1 MVAEDPSAVYPNL
14 GTTKEDGAAAK
25 PGDARAAE
33 LSTTQYD
40 KSPGGLSA
48 FSGTT
53 ARISFPTQELTES
66 NPEDMLDTLP
76 DLSDTSDK
84 LLSFAI
90 PAEISEASVATIMAH
105 LQNKDTREHKK
116 FKRLGDTFERQRKEY
131 GGDSYINVGD
141 TLKILLGRK
150 ASPIEEQTA
159 SWRPDALLQKAN
171 LAVLV
176 FQLLSIRK
184 QDQRDNF
191 IEDIAGT
198 FPLPF
203 LQSLG
208 LPKNLTPECSAL
220 AEATF
225 QLALEVR
232 TQEAIMLLARHVG
245 KINFDPDTAL
255 LQVFYDDTNN
265 LKGWAASGLRIG
277 DLTKE
282 AKEII
287 VGRVKQLR
295 GAFKSNGPMPSDG
308 QSSGVESLHV
318 HFPWNTFAQQMV
330 AWAGHRLTEIEIQTT
345 TYGGAQAICQ
355 GLTDMVQSG
364 MLGQSLETDDGDN
377 PSDGPEL
384 RLDFDAQS
392 ESRATLEQQDA
403 SVISARAD
411 GLSLGPF
418 RLVDIF
424 QFWKP
429 GSLFY

>member
-1 MVAEDPSAVYPNL
+1 MVAEDPSVVYPDL
-14 GTTKEDGAAAK
+14 ETTEEDGAVVK
-25 PGDARAAE
+25 EGDARAAE
-33 LSTTQYD
+33 LPTTQHD
-40 KSPGGLSA
+40 KSPGDLSA
-48 FSGTT
+48 FSVTT
-53 ARISFPTQELTES
+53 ARISFPTQELTEL

-90 PAEISEASVATIMAH
+90 PAELSETSVATIMAH
-105 LQNKDTREHKK
+105 LQNKDTREHKRL
-116 FKRLGDTFERQRKEY
+116 KRLGDTFERQRKEY

-141 TLKILLGRK
+141 TLKRLLGRE
-150 ASPIEEQTA
+150 APPIDEQTA
-159 SWRPDALLQKAN
+159 PWRPDALLQKAN

-176 FQLLSIRK
+176 LQILSIGER
-184 QDQRDNF
+184 DQRENF

-198 FPLPF
+198 FPLSF
-203 LQSLG
+203 LQSFG

-255 LQVFYDDTNN
+255 LQVFYDDTKN
-265 LKGWAASGLRIG
+265 LKGWAASGLRTG

-282 AKEII
+282 AEETI

-295 GAFKSNGPMPSDG
+295 GAFKSSGPVPSDG
-308 QSSGVESLHV
+308 QSSDFESLHV
-318 HFPWNTFAQQMV
+318 HFPWSTFAQQMV

-355 GLTDMVQSG
+355 GFTDMVQSG
-364 MLGQSLETDDGDN
+364 MLGQSLETDDGHD
-377 PSDGPEL
+377 PSDGREI

-392 ESRATLEQQDA
+392 ELRATLEQQDT

-411 GLSLGPF
+411 GLNLGPF
-418 RLVDIF
+418 RSVNIF
-424 QFWKP
+424 QF
-429 GSLFY
+429 

>member
-1 MVAEDPSAVYPNL
+1 MGD
-14 GTTKEDGAAAK
+14 GGAAEF
-25 PGDARAAE
+25 PI
-33 LSTTQYD
+33 TQHD
-40 KSPGGLSA
+40 KSPESLSA

-53 ARISFPTQELTES
+53 ARISFPTQEPTEL
-66 NPEDMLDTLP
+66 NLEDILDTLP

-90 PAEISEASVATIMAH
+90 PAELSEALVATTMAH
-105 LQNKDTREHKK
+105 LQNKDTREYKK
-116 FKRLGDTFERQRKEY
+116 LKRLGDTFERQRKEY

-141 TLKILLGRK
+141 TLKRLLGRK
-150 ASPIEEQTA
+150 ASPIDEQTA

-176 FQLLSIRK
+176 LQILSIGK
-184 QDQRDNF
+184 QDQREIF
-191 IEDIAGT
+191 TEDIAGT

-208 LPKNLTPECSAL
+208 LSRNLTPECSAL
-220 AEATF
+220 AQETCE
-225 QLALEVR
+225 LALEVR

-255 LQVFYDDTNN
+255 LQVFYDDPKT
-265 LKGWAASGLRIG
+265 LKGWATSGLRVG
-277 DLTKE
+277 DLTEE
-282 AKEII
+282 AKERI

-295 GAFKSNGPMPSDG
+295 GAFISNGPMPPSG
-308 QSSGVESLHV
+308 QPSGVDSLHLR
-318 HFPWNTFAQQMV
+318 FPWSTFAPQMLV
-330 AWAGHRLTEIEIQTT
+330 WVGHRVTEIENRTAN
-345 TYGGAQAICQ
+345 YGGAQSVCQ

-364 MLGQSLETDDGDN
+364 MLGQSFETDDGES

-392 ESRATLEQQDA
+392 ESHATSEQQGALD
-403 SVISARAD
+403 IPARAKK
-411 GLSLGPF
+411 LNLGQF

-424 QFWKP
+424 YFLKL
-429 GSLFY
+429 GSPSH